1 MAGTSIFDD
10 MYEDDFTLPE
20 KPKVKSIFDIMSEND
35 ADALR
40 QFIKDNPNSI
50 EELDS
55 DYNATPIIHA
65 AYYNLIEMLDVLIDA
80 GANLDHQDDDGET
93 ALICASKCGHL
104 QALKKLMA
112 AGADI
117 TKQRNNGQTAEDV
130 AANEGIKD
138 EILRSRCGKF
148 IKENDYLVSITEYA
162 KTCKMSL
169 STLYNFKA
177 QTITTESQNNNGLVL
192 FVQDFNAVRGQKQL
206 QEAAQFLKANGGDL
220 HGFKTPAII

>member
-1 MAGTSIFDD
+1 M
-10 MYEDDFTLPE
+10 
-20 KPKVKSIFDIMSEND
+20 V
-35 ADALR
+35 
-40 QFIKDNPNSI
+40 
-50 EELDS
+50 
-55 DYNATPIIHA
+55 
-65 AYYNLIEMLDVLIDA
+65 
-80 GANLDHQDDDGET
+80 
-93 ALICASKCGHL
+93 
-104 QALKKLMA
+104 

-138 EILRSRCGKF
+138 EVLRSRCGKF

-162 KTCKMSL
+162 ETCKMSL

-177 QTITTESQNNNGLVL
+177 QTITTESKNDKGPVL

-206 QEAAQFLKANGGDL
+206 QDAAQFLKENGGDL